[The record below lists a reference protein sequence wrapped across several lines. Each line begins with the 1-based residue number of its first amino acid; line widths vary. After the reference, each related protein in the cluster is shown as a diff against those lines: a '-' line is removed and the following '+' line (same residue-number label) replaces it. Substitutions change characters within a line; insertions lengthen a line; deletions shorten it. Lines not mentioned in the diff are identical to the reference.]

1 VERILPT
8 FVNQPGV
15 PLIRVSSLECNDA
28 KSETRA
34 TFAQRRFLVDAGGQS
49 EAGRWQVPVCVTAGA
64 AGAPPACH
72 VLTEAQQTVP
82 VARGCA
88 PWIFANAGA
97 RGYYRTEYTPA
108 LLRAMA
114 PHVATGLTAPER
126 FALIDDEW
134 ALVRTGRHTVADYLT
149 LIAGFGRE
157 HTSGILNEVADRLGF
172 VRGYLTTSA
181 TATRFE
187 VFARTLVRPL
197 LDELGFEASA
207 AEPDDR
213 RALRAGVVLALGT
226 TGNDSEVIAQARA
239 ALDRSL
245 SGAASLDPTLA
256 ETVTTIAAAHGD
268 ARLFDAL
275 AAAVDRAASPDD
287 QYRFLYALAE
297 FQDPALIDRGLQR
310 ALSPQLRSQD
320 TSIYLARFFDNS
332 AARARAWA
340 FVKEHWTALQPKI
353 AVFGG
358 DTALVHALGSF
369 CDARAR
375 ADIASFFAS
384 HPLPGAVRTL
394 DQTRERI
401 DNCIALRA
409 SQTAMVER
417 WLQTP

>member
-1 VERILPT
+1 
-8 FVNQPGV
+8 
-15 PLIRVSSLECNDA
+15 
-28 KSETRA
+28 
-34 TFAQRRFLVDAGGQS
+34 
-49 EAGRWQVPVCVTAGA
+49 
-64 AGAPPACH
+64 
-72 VLTEAQQTVP
+72 
-82 VARGCA
+82 
-88 PWIFANAGA
+88 
-97 RGYYRTEYTPA
+97 
-108 LLRAMA
+108 
-114 PHVATGLTAPER
+114 
-126 FALIDDEW
+126 
-134 ALVRTGRHTVADYLT
+134 
-149 LIAGFGRE
+149 
-157 HTSGILNEVADRLGF
+157 
-172 VRGYLTTSA
+172 
-181 TATRFE
+181 
-187 VFARTLVRPL
+187 
-197 LDELGFEASA
+197 
-207 AEPDDR
+207 
-213 RALRAGVVLALGT
+213 
-226 TGNDSEVIAQARA
+226 
-239 ALDRSL
+239 
-245 SGAASLDPTLA
+245 
-256 ETVTTIAAAHGD
+256 VTTIAAAHGD

-297 FQDPALIDRGLQR
+297 FQEPALIDRGLQR

-369 CDARAR
+369 CDARTR

-409 SQTAMVER
+409 SQTAVVER